1 MCIASKGGFV
11 IKNLYRKRLRRLL
24 GDESGFSLMEVIVAI
39 AIMTIVATAAASL
52 SFNGVATSTAEER
65 QQVAT
70 TIANGALEKVSGW
83 STAVDSATGVIALYD
98 GRGKAAVQAAFAAN
112 STRPGVAQTVAGW
125 DTSLG
130 ISSTSNGVLPT
141 VTPDPNASPAA
152 APLVEHGTQYT
163 VYTLIGSCYEQP
175 APATVTV
182 PATPDNCLATQ
193 GASPTALIRVI
204 VIVKWTAGSK
214 CQAGGCYYQA
224 STILDPNS
232 DLEWITHS

>member
-1 MCIASKGGFV
+1 V

-70 TIANGALEKVSGW
+70 TVANAALEKVSGW
-83 STAVDSATGVIALYD
+83 STAVDSGTGVISLYD

-112 STRPGVAQTVAGW
+112 STRPGVAQTVAAW

-130 ISSTSNGVLPT
+130 SGSTSNGVLPT
-141 VTPDPNASPAA
+141 VTPDPNALPAA
-152 APLVEHGTQYT
+152 APFIQNGTKYT
-163 VYTLIGSCYEQP
+163 VTTLIGTCYEQP
-175 APATVTV
+175 APSTTTA
-182 PATPDNCLATQ
+182 PIPPDNCVSTAGAT
-193 GASPTALIRVI
+193 PTTLIRVI
-204 VIVKWTAGSK
+204 VIVKWTAGAK
-214 CQAGGCYYQA
+214 CVVNGCYFQA
-224 STILDPNS
+224 STILDPNA
-232 DLEWITHS
+232 DLEWITH